1 MKWLKTVRLEIKNMK
16 HAQNWE
22 IRLQWILLYLLG
34 DFLGIIINRDPGSG
48 WTRWAFAHPKVGI
61 ITIGT
66 WYRAL
71 WSPNLIQNHNKKGI
85 QASFEIHL
93 FWGNAPLCRVIS
105 LLKFTK
111 KAKNYFFWPKIDQNV
126 QFVPKN
132 GGSPLFPRVFQFFWP
147 RSLYHIPNVIIPT
160 LTKAVRHA
168 SWMV

>member
-1 MKWLKTVRLEIKNMK
+1 MEWNYSPNSHQKIWRTNGLRTGVLLWGITVI
-16 HAQNWE
+16 H
-22 IRLQWILLYLLG
+22 
-34 DFLGIIINRDPGSG
+34 S
-48 WTRWAFAHPKVGI
+48 KVGI

-71 WSPNLIQNHNKKGI
+71 WSPNLIRNHNKKGI

-105 LLKFTK
+105 LLKLTK
-111 KAKNYFFWPKIDQNV
+111 KAKNYLFWPKIDQNV

-160 LTKAVRHA
+160 LYLGVIHKLNWQQGEEGG
-168 SWMV
+168 S